1 MSWETITNYTGES
14 TMKTTEIRFSG
25 FGGQG
30 IIRCALI
37 SGKALSLYDKK
48 NASMNQS
55 FGPEARGSAC
65 SSQLVVSDD
74 RVLYPYITRPQI
86 LISMSQEA
94 YEKYEPELR
103 DDGILIIDTDLVR
116 LKSLRGKIKL
126 FAIPSTRF
134 AEEMGN
140 RIIANLVMM
149 GFFTAITKVVTPE
162 AMKKA
167 LPGLVPDRFLDLNI
181 RAFDKGYEY
190 GLRILEE
197 SKKKRPKAKPKAA
210 SKPKAK
216 ATQRATVKTKPKAK
230 PKPKAAA
237 TTKPKPK
244 TKVKPTTK
252 LKPKKK

>member
-1 MSWETITNYTGES
+1 MT
-14 TMKTTEIRFSG
+14 TTEIRFSG

-37 SGKALSLYDKK
+37 SGKALSLYDGL

-65 SSQLVVSDD
+65 ASQLVVSAE
-74 RVLYPYITRPQI
+74 RVLYPYITNPHI
-86 LISMSQEA
+86 LVSMSQEA
-94 YEKYEPELR
+94 YDKYEPELR
-103 DDGILIIDTDLVR
+103 EDGLLIIDTDLV
-116 LKSLRGKIKL
+116 KPKPIRGKIKM

-134 AEEMGN
+134 AEELGN
-140 RIIANLVMM
+140 RIIANLVML
-149 GFFTAITKVVTPE
+149 GFFTAVTKVVTAD

-197 SKKKRPKAKPKAA
+197 SKKKAAKEKPKTKTKAAPKAAGKTQTKTKTEPAVKAKPKA
-210 SKPKAK
+210 
-216 ATQRATVKTKPKAK
+216 KAK
-230 PKPKAAA
+230 PKVKA
-237 TTKPKPK
+237 
-244 TKVKPTTK
+244 
-252 LKPKKK
+252 KPKK